1 MSADADDIR
10 LGDVI
15 AAGDHGDVVL
25 VGFPYD
31 EGVQR
36 NHGRVGARLGPESFR
51 RLLQRTGSVVNAE
64 HDDLDLREHLSISDG
79 GDIQA
84 DLTLEEA
91 HRRLEER
98 SSALIRQG
106 KVPFVVGG
114 GNDQSYPNALGL
126 LKNLPGERSMCVIN
140 IDAHLDVRPLKEGN
154 KAHSGSPF
162 RQLIEDRR
170 FEGNA
175 RSLSSSS
182 FSQPVDPSMCLD
194 RLIEFACQ
202 ASQCSIAHVNYIRS
216 KSPLASIVW
225 LRDIRGDPVGSFRSL
240 LRRAESDDQEI
251 FVSFDIDS
259 IVSSSCPG
267 VSAPATVGLTSEQA
281 CDMCF
286 AAGQSLHVK
295 LMDLSEFNPI
305 IEEYRTGKLVTLLFY
320 NFLLGRA
327 DALRQSSR

>member
-1 MSADADDIR
+1 MSADDIR

-15 AAGDHGDVVL
+15 RAGDHGEIVL

-31 EGVQR
+31 EGVER
-36 NHGRVGARLGPESFR
+36 NHGRVGAREGPKSFR
-51 RLLQRTGSVVNAE
+51 RLLQRTGTVVNAE
-64 HDDLDLREHLSISDG
+64 YDDLDLREHLSISDG
-79 GDIQA
+79 GDIQM
-84 DLTLEEA
+84 DLSLEEA

-98 SSALIRQG
+98 CSTLIRQG

-114 GNDQSYPNALGL
+114 GNDQSYPNALAL
-126 LKNLPGERSMCVIN
+126 LKNLPEQRSMCVIN

-162 RQLIEDRR
+162 RQLIEDRQ
-170 FEGNA
+170 FAANPC
-175 RSLSSSS
+175 SLSSS
-182 FSQPVDPSMCLD
+182 FSQTSEPWMCLD

-202 ASQCSIAHVNYIRS
+202 ASQCSIVHVNYIRS
-216 KSPLASIVW
+216 KAPLASIVW
-225 LRDIRGDPVGSFRSL
+225 LKDIRDDPVGSFRSL
-240 LRRAESDDQEI
+240 LARAEKDEQEI

-259 IVSSSCPG
+259 IISSSCPG

-281 CDMCF
+281 CEICF
-286 AAGQSLHVK
+286 TAGQCRQVK

-327 DALRQSSR
+327 QALRQSSR